1 MKKKLGLGCL
11 YTLSVKMILKCKEK
25 YLLKP
30 LIYITVFTLFTLFTP
45 DSDEKKKKKKFFWEN
60 PYSVNSVTQ
69 GPRSEIKIILDYS
82 FHMCFTCKY

>member
-45 DSDEKKKKKKFFWEN
+45 DSDEKKKKK
-60 PYSVNSVTQ
+60 
-69 GPRSEIKIILDYS
+69 
-82 FHMCFTCKY
+82 